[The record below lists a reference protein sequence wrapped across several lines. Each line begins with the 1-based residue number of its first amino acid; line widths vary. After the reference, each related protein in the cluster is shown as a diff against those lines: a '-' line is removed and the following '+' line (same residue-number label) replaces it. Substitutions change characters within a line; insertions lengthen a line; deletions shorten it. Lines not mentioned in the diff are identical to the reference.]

1 VRQYQRYF
9 RTAADIHEHATRR
22 REDIF
27 LEPHSLNSPYTCMV
41 KMYNSLPAEV
51 KAKKRFFKYV
61 DLLKTFVHSRRFY
74 CEEEFLS
81 CK

>member
-1 VRQYQRYF
+1 
-9 RTAADIHEHATRR
+9 
-22 REDIF
+22 
-27 LEPHSLNSPYTCMV
+27 MV

-51 KAKKRFFKYV
+51 KAEKRFSKYV

-74 CEEEFLS
+74 CEEEFFA